1 MTMNNNLKQ
10 IARFVFVGCINTLNY
25 WLLYLVFTHVFHFH
39 HLTASSVAFIV
50 SMIGSFFMNTYFT
63 YKTKVTLKKFFQF
76 PLTYIINF
84 IIMTISLYVFVD
96 VLNLNKDIAPLI
108 SSVIAIPFTFAISK
122 KILVTKKEA
131 MV

>member
-1 MTMNNNLKQ
+1 MNNNYKQ
-10 IARFVFVGCINTLNY
+10 IIRFVLVGCMNTFNY
-25 WLLYLVFTHVFHFH
+25 WLLYLLFTHVFHFH
-39 HLTASSVAFIV
+39 ILTSHSVAFIM

-76 PLTYIINF
+76 PLTYIVNF
-84 IIMTISLYVFVD
+84 IITTISIYVLVD
-96 VLNLNKDIAPLI
+96 ILNLNKDIAPLI

-131 MV
+131 TV

>member
-1 MTMNNNLKQ
+1 MSNNYKQ
-10 IARFVFVGCINTLNY
+10 IIRFVFVGCMNTLNY
-25 WLLYLVFTHVFHFH
+25 WLLYLLFSHVFHFH
-39 HLTASSVAFIV
+39 HLTAHSIAFIV

-63 YKTKVTLKKFFQF
+63 YKTKVTLKKFLQF
-76 PLTYIINF
+76 PLTYIVNF
-84 IIMTISLYVFVD
+84 IITTVSIYVLVD

-122 KILVTKKEA
+122 KILVPKKEA

>member
-1 MTMNNNLKQ
+1 MNNNYKQ

-25 WLLYLVFTHVFHFH
+25 WLLYLLFTHVFHFH
-39 HLTASSVAFIV
+39 ILTSHSIAFIM

-63 YKTKVTLKKFFQF
+63 YRTKVTLKKFFQF

-84 IIMTISLYVFVD
+84 IITTISIYVLVD
-96 VLNLNKDIAPLI
+96 ILNLNKDIAPLI

-122 KILVTKKEA
+122 KILFTKKEA
-131 MV
+131 AI